1 MTQQRRDE
9 HSTEFGIWLRQQ
21 PEIDSK
27 IGYIATNLDY
37 IWHNYNTGEF
47 MLIEEKRHGAFVKFP
62 QSALLKMIDD
72 CMTDSQKYK
81 AKYKGLHILV
91 FTNTNPDDGKTI
103 LDGKIINREELIIF
117 LTFKAKPDAYKTTF
131 YQE

>member
-27 IGYIATNLDY
+27 LGYIATNLDY
-37 IWHNYNTGEF
+37 IWQNYKTGEF
-47 MLIEEKRHGAFVKFP
+47 MLIEEKRHGAFVRNP
-62 QSALLKMIDD
+62 QSSIFKTLHD
-72 CMTDSQKYK
+72 CIVSE
-81 AKYKGLHILV
+81 KYKGLHVLV

-103 LDGKIINREELIIF
+103 LDGKIINRVELINF
-117 LTFKAKPDAYKTTF
+117 LTFKANADVYKTTF
-131 YQE
+131 YLEEQR

>member
-27 IGYIATNLDY
+27 LGYTATNVDY
-37 IWHNYNTGEF
+37 IWNNYKTGEF

-62 QSALLKMIDD
+62 QSVLFKIL
-72 CMTDSQKYK
+72 DSCCVTNE
-81 AKYKGLHILV
+81 KYKGLHILV

-103 LDGKIINREELIIF
+103 LDGKIINREELISF
-117 LTFKAKPDAYKTTF
+117 LTFKAKPDIYKTTF
-131 YQE
+131 YLEAP